1 MQMSQ
6 VDLAS
11 RAGSPWAEG
20 AQGSSERKKEAANG
34 FMLCVLLHIRL
45 FLLLLKKLLTQPV
58 FANSKVL
65 KVTIPW
71 AENNIPKYHY

>member
-1 MQMSQ
+1 M
-6 VDLAS
+6 
-11 RAGSPWAEG
+11 RGGSPWAEG
-20 AQGSSERKKEAANG
+20 AQGSSKRKKEAANLC
-34 FMLCVLLHIRL
+34 MLCVLLHIRL